1 MPIGRLQ
8 KLKLGGFARLLFCW
22 KASVYKLL
30 WREVLVFL
38 LFYTL
43 ISIFYRF
50 VLSQSKDP
58 HYKKTFEEVALY
70 AYSYTAVFPISFV
83 LGFYVTVVFDRWWM
97 QFKAIPW
104 PDRVVNNV
112 SAHVAGNDERGR
124 MIRRALVRY
133 INLSAILIYRLG
145 SKRVKKRFPTFQHLV
160 EAGVMTN
167 REKDIL
173 KKLPTDNPK
182 YWVPCTWFVNLVRN
196 VKKEGRIDNDPAAKT
211 IIDELNH
218 FQNKCDELYGFDWII
233 VPLVYTQVVTIAT
246 YSYFLACTIGRQYL
260 DPSEGYEGNA
270 FDLYFPGFT
279 VLEFVFYVGWLK
291 VAENLMNPFGEDD
304 DDFDMN
310 WIVDR
315 NLEVSFLAV
324 DELYDVD
331 IPLEPDP
338 HIDVVTM
345 DVPYT
350 NASIKKKGK
359 AWQGSASKVRL
370 SRKDMV
376 FTSMPGKIFTE
387 EDEIIPSGLTN
398 KSNHYDHCNKEKPNP
413 PPYSENGIN
422 LTENRLLE
430 DSETQNDTH
439 QENSW
444 LKPES
449 PPKRLSH
456 STQARRRSPKRHGAR
471 RGNGGS
477 SSMNDKND
485 PCEADAGCVN
495 HSVPP
500 AGYYSHQR
508 QSSEDSDFPMMPC
521 DDIDLDNLS
530 ESVI

>member
-1 MPIGRLQ
+1 M
-8 KLKLGGFARLLFCW
+8 
-22 KASVYKLL
+22 
-30 WREVLVFL
+30 RE
-38 LFYTL
+38 
-43 ISIFYRF
+43 I
-50 VLSQSKDP
+50 
-58 HYKKTFEEVALY
+58 
-70 AYSYTAVFPISFV
+70 
-83 LGFYVTVVFDRWWM
+83 
-97 QFKAIPW
+97 
-104 PDRVVNNV
+104 
-112 SAHVAGNDERGR
+112 
-124 MIRRALVRY
+124 
-133 INLSAILIYRLG
+133 
-145 SKRVKKRFPTFQHLV
+145 
-160 EAGVMTN
+160 
-167 REKDIL
+167 
-173 KKLPTDNPK
+173 
-182 YWVPCTWFVNLVRN
+182 
-196 VKKEGRIDNDPAAKT
+196 KKEGRIESDPAAKT
-211 IIDELNH
+211 IIDELNN

-260 DPSEGYEGNA
+260 DPKAGYAGHT

-324 DELYDVD
+324 DDLYEVD

-338 HIDVVTM
+338 HKDVVIM

-376 FTSMPGKIFTE
+376 FTNMPGKIFTE
-387 EDEIIPSGLTN
+387 EDEIISSGLMN
-398 KSNHYDHCNKEKPNP
+398 KSNNYNHCSKEKPNP
-413 PPYSENGIN
+413 PPYSENEVHI
-422 LTENRLLE
+422 TENRFQEELE
-430 DSETQNDTH
+430 SPN
-439 QENSW
+439 NSQTVNSNRMR
-444 LKPES
+444 PES

-471 RGNGGS
+471 RGSGGPS
-477 SSMNDKND
+477 KSENHHDDGNCDEES
-485 PCEADAGCVN
+485 GRVN
-495 HSVPP
+495 HPVPHG
-500 AGYYSHQR
+500 GYYSHQR

-521 DDIDLDNLS
+521 DDIDLDNLN